1 MRTEI
6 QLLPF
11 KLITMNNHTPV
22 LFPYEPDELWA
33 KIRELLRSE
42 LEQAKV
48 KDTPVQ
54 YTLPGFTQKPLFKAH
69 EVCAMLQISRQT
81 LHTWVKEGILKA
93 YKIKSRVFFLW
104 TDIEK
109 LIQKEQQ

>member
-1 MRTEI
+1 
-6 QLLPF
+6 
-11 KLITMNNHTPV
+11 MNTNEPQI
-22 LFPYEPDELWA
+22 LFPFPADELWE
-33 KIRELLRSE
+33 KMRELVRAE
-42 LEQAKV
+42 LQTMNRENK
-48 KDTPVQ
+48 PVEYQ
-54 YTLPGFTQKPLFKAH
+54 TQGFTQKPLFKAH

-109 LIQKEQQ
+109 LIEKDTQ

>member
-1 MRTEI
+1 MKANE
-6 QLLPF
+6 
-11 KLITMNNHTPV
+11 MPV
-22 LFPYEPDELWA
+22 LIPYEPEVLWE

-42 LEQAKV
+42 LQNAKAADKPV
-48 KDTPVQ
+48 SYETPG
-54 YTLPGFTQKPLFKAH
+54 LTQKPLFKAH

-109 LIQKEQQ
+109 LIHEESG